1 MRQGVCRLKGYDHLL
16 FKRLCEE
23 VLVYEDATI
32 VKVPMSR
39 ILDKEVNKEYSR
51 YNGANVVFACPARN
65 EDVLYQA
72 YEYRG
77 ETYHRLQDV
86 STLDELNIGDLG
98 DLLFDVA
105 FDKLLKTDI
114 IPSEMKES
122 LPKRITD
129 RKRLGFTL
137 AKKEGQ
143 KSYEILQKLGLS

>member
-1 MRQGVCRLKGYDHLL
+1 MNFEAKGNT
-16 FKRLCEE
+16 
-23 VLVYEDATI
+23 VYEDATI

-65 EDVLYQA
+65 DDVLYQA

-86 STLDELNIGDLG
+86 STLDELNIGDPG

-105 FDKLLKTDI
+105 FDMLLKTDI
-114 IPSEMKES
+114 IPSESKES
-122 LPKRITD
+122 LPISAKMIIFACVSGLILAD
-129 RKRLGFTL
+129 TL
-137 AKKEGQ
+137 N
-143 KSYEILQKLGLS
+143 YEIYISIRICSKVWCL